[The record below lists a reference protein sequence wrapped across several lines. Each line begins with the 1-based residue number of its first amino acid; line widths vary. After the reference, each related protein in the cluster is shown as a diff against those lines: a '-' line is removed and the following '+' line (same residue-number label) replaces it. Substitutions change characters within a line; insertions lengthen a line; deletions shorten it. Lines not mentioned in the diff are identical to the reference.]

1 MNRRYE
7 RGSIVLMTAVLL
19 PVLIFVLGLA
29 TDFGIM
35 YAVRNS
41 AQNAA
46 DAAAMAGVYEYAC
59 GSGGACPV
67 GLSPYTNDT
76 TGNTA
81 AQNAFQ
87 ANPFLGSSTAT
98 LTPTPGGYSC
108 TDALGFQNY
117 CYKVT
122 VTTNSPTFFARVFGK
137 QSVAITVTALAQTNT
152 GLGMGPSCVRP
163 VFVPDT
169 AVVSASQGY
178 PAGCTYSSGT
188 LSCPQGPIVLNNIR
202 PTSPNSGTTFT
213 PSTYYS
219 LDFSSLLQDITDPA
233 NTPSNI
239 LNATNPV
246 VYSDGTVIDNSGQGP
261 NSPYA
266 QSWYQCTVTAL
277 HCGQYVRVQTGLAPT
292 TTTNSVNFLVAESNN
307 NSTYI
312 FPLWDAT
319 QTRVNGN
326 EMFAI
331 VVGWAQM
338 TNLHCTN
345 PSSGTTDQPC
355 SNGDNIT
362 ATYMTY
368 SACTGG
374 GGAGG
379 SASGSGSETGSYTT
393 PVRLIRDGQ

>member
-1 MNRRYE
+1 MNRPYE
-7 RGSIVLMTAVLL
+7 RGSVVLMTAVLL

-137 QSVAITVTALAQTNT
+137 QSVPISVTAVAQTNT

-169 AVVSASQGY
+169 AIVSASQGY
-178 PAGCTYSSGT
+178 PAGCTYSSNT
-188 LSCPQGPIVLNNIR
+188 LSCPQGPIVLSNIR

-292 TTTNSVNFLVAESNN
+292 TTTNSVNFLLAESNQY
-307 NSTYI
+307 STYI
-312 FPLWDAT
+312 FPIWDAT

-326 EMFAI
+326 EMFAK

-338 TNLHCTN
+338 SGLHCTN
-345 PSSGTTDQPC
+345 AGGGTDLPC
-355 SNGDNIT
+355 LNGDKIT

-368 SACTGG
+368 SACLGG
-374 GGAGG
+374 GGTGG

>member
-98 LTPTPGGYSC
+98 LTPTPGGYNC

-122 VTTNSPTFFARVFGK
+122 VTTNSPTFFARVFGQ

-202 PTSPNSGTTFT
+202 PTSPNSGTAFT

-326 EMFAI
+326 EMFAK

-338 TNLHCTN
+338 TGLHCTN